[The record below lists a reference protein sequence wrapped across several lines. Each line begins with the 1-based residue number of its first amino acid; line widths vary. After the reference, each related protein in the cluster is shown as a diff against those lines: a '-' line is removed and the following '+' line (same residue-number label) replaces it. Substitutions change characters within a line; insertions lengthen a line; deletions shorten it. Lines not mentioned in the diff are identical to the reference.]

1 MGWLIYICVNVYME
15 STIIG
20 LDIITRSNS
29 NRNSKCLKEK
39 IQLND
44 CLKKPDIYCENLI
57 EKLNVCMKNKG
68 PNLIYNQDK

>member
-1 MGWLIYICVNVYME
+1 ME

-20 LDIITRSNS
+20 LDIITRS
-29 NRNSKCLKEK
+29 NSKCLKEK

-57 EKLNVCMKNKG
+57 EKLNVCMKNKE